1 MTVQKRSLSMMAS
14 TDSGGVDYAERATRS
29 VTVTVLPSITLAQV
43 DKLFR
48 AAGLPVEISFRLGK
62 RAACVTLESSG
73 SVEDAL
79 SLAGKT
85 IQPKS
90 SASLAPCVIEVQRGV
105 VRQPTEDPEKSNASA
120 DGTAAS
126 EALRLWLGALLAARA
141 SAHSSASVAA
151 AAAAAEVTRCMC
163 PWTRH

>member
-1 MTVQKRSLSMMAS
+1 MAS
-14 TDSGGVDYAERATRS
+14 SNSGGVDYAERATRS

-79 SLAGKT
+79 SLAGET

-120 DGTAAS
+120 DGTAAPK
-126 EALRLWLGALLAARA
+126 R
-141 SAHSSASVAA
+141 
-151 AAAAAEVTRCMC
+151 
-163 PWTRH
+163 